1 MFRHGGGWVARW
13 PSGRERRAAGAR
25 QGLVGT
31 VLRAKGATVAVERQ
45 TRAHA
50 VPRQEVRVPG
60 GPGLTRAEE
69 RALRRSTPLTAVQF
83 KNLRRLAEQGISPL
97 RHI

>member
-1 MFRHGGGWVARW
+1 M
-13 PSGRERRAAGAR
+13 
-25 QGLVGT
+25 
-31 VLRAKGATVAVERQ
+31 
-45 TRAHA
+45 
-50 VPRQEVRVPG
+50 PG